1 MNHKEIAIRVY
12 QEIGAE
18 LNTEKMISNGW
29 HKVDLGT
36 IRRSYQQWKKT
47 ITDNGSAIGK
57 VYVYF
62 WYGDLSHVNV
72 FIFGVH
78 KSFNIRNG
86 ELKEA

>member
-36 IRRSYQQWKKT
+36 IRRSYQQWKKNYYRQR
-47 ITDNGSAIGK
+47 IRHWKGICIFLVWGSVPCK
-57 VYVYF
+57 CFYF
-62 WYGDLSHVNV
+62 WST
-72 FIFGVH
+72 
-78 KSFNIRNG
+78 
-86 ELKEA
+86 